1 MNIYNVAVGY
11 LLSNVWRLTSCRFQP
26 HCLTSVYVEMMLCIK
41 EDSGELW
48 LAGVLDWQLPP
59 FVLLREDKDQIKI
72 RGSAASPAMV
82 EGAFFSSFFVKV
94 KGCNWLP
101 DHAHVCWGG
110 QTCREET
117 VTDLCNSNEDFIY
130 IVDYLNCI
138 QRYERVGRRICC
150 RQLVGI
156 NAKGPKT

>member
-101 DHAHVCWGG
+101 DHAHICWGG
-110 QTCREET
+110 RLAERRLWQIYVT
-117 VTDLCNSNEDFIY
+117 VMRILFTLWITLTASSVMNEWAEGFA
-130 IVDYLNCI
+130 V
-138 QRYERVGRRICC
+138 VSWW
-150 RQLVGI
+150 V
-156 NAKGPKT
+156 